1 MRPVSRVRRRQVV
14 VTTRQCARKRIVAID
29 VMSIIARAF
38 CASSFGVA
46 IAQKLNPKCVEA
58 IASTIG
64 EVGFRIRIVKVG
76 KYRVRRITDYQKRN
90 IIAVYHV
97 AAVDAW
103 VERIGRRGRSLCH

>member
-1 MRPVSRVRRRQVV
+1 
-14 VTTRQCARKRIVAID
+14 
-29 VMSIIARAF
+29 MSIIGRAF

-97 AAVDAW
+97 AAIGAW
-103 VERIGRRGRSLCH
+103 FQRISGRDRRVCD